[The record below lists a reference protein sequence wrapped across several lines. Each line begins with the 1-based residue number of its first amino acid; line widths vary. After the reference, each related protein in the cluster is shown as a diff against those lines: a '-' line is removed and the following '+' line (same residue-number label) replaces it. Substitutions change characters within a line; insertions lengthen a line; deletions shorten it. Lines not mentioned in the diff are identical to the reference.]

1 MCVFL
6 FVCVC
11 VCVFLFVCV
20 SVCFCVYVCVCVC
33 VCMCVCVCVCVSVC
47 VWFVCVCVFLCV
59 CVCVSM
65 CVFLFVCLFLFVCV
79 FVFVCVSV
87 CVLQRQDPVSWNASF
102 SEASRDV
109 LNIRYTLLPYLYT
122 LMFYAHSEGSTV
134 VRPLLH
140 EFVND
145 RNTWDIHRQFLWGPA
160 LLISPV
166 LDEGSREVKGYIP
179 DDLWYD
185 FHTAKAIGVKGQMLT
200 MPTPLDHI
208 NLHVRGGY
216 ILPWQ
221 KPENNT
227 HYSRKNPLGL
237 IVALSDNG
245 TAQGSLFW
253 DDGEGINTYASK
265 QYLHISFTV
274 ASNTLTCH
282 VMVNG
287 LLVADRLTLGVVK
300 VWGVGIVPVTEVIL
314 RDNSG
319 SKKNV
324 IFEHNIATEN
334 SANCLNQNRTPR
346 CTTEQEYN

>member
-1 MCVFL
+1 MCLRWTQLGAFYPYSRNHNGK
-6 FVCVC
+6 FNP
-11 VCVFLFVCV
+11 
-20 SVCFCVYVCVCVC
+20 
-33 VCMCVCVCVCVSVC
+33 
-47 VWFVCVCVFLCV
+47 
-59 CVCVSM
+59 
-65 CVFLFVCLFLFVCV
+65 
-79 FVFVCVSV
+79 
-87 CVLQRQDPVSWNASF
+87 RQDPVSWNASF

-140 EFVND
+140 EFVSD
-145 RNTWDIHRQFLWGPA
+145 RKTWDIHRQFLWGPA

-166 LDEGSREVKGYIP
+166 LDEGAREVQGYIP

-185 FHTAKAIGVKGQMLT
+185 FHTAKAIEVKGQMIT

-253 DDGEGINTYASK
+253 DDGEGIDTYASK
-265 QYLHISFTV
+265 QYLHNSFTV

-287 LLVADRLTLGVVK
+287 LPVADRLTLGVVN
-300 VWGVGIVPVTEVIL
+300 VWGVGSVPVPEVTL
-314 RDNSG
+314 RDVSG
-319 SKKNV
+319 SVKHV
-324 IFEHNIATEN
+324 TFQHNTSTKVLIADATDL
-334 SANCLNQNRTPR
+334 SVRMDQGFTLTWK
-346 CTTEQEYN
+346 TTT